1 LQQHLHKFLILHH
14 NLHIPGL
21 GSFTVREEPARF
33 DSESRLLFAPRPVIF
48 FNNTDQIES
57 NAAFIRFLAEEMG
70 ADEDIAAAD
79 FARFCEDFR
88 ADLEQHEIAVLPGVG
103 RLVRRGEGELAYTPE
118 SSLLELLPPVAW
130 HDDDASVGAT
140 ITAPRKTKHKPRP
153 EPVAPVAAAAVL
165 PDTVEPATPAT
176 TETVTEEEAEEM
188 ETTTD
193 RWWLYA
199 ILLLV
204 AGILALLYSYQ

>member
-14 NLHIPGL
+14 TLHIPGL

-33 DSESRLLFAPRPVIF
+33 DPESKLLFAPRPVIF
-48 FNNTDQIES
+48 FNNTDRTEN
-57 NAAFIRFLAEEMG
+57 NAAFVRFLAEEMG
-70 ADEDIAAAD
+70 VDEEIAAAD
-79 FARFCEDFR
+79 FARFCENFR
-88 ADLEQHEIAVLPGVG
+88 TDLEQHEIAVLPGVG

-130 HDDDASVGAT
+130 HDDDANVAT
-140 ITAPRKTKHKPRP
+140 AIAAPRKAKNKPRP
-153 EPVAPVAAAAVL
+153 EPVAAVVAAPVL
-165 PDTVEPATPAT
+165 PDTVEPVAPAI
-176 TETVTEEEAEEM
+176 TETVTEEESEEM
-188 ETTTD
+188 ETTRD

-199 ILLLV
+199 ILLLA